1 MIPGR
6 MTEQD
11 GREREILI
19 SVGEV
24 MLGGTLHVPREARGI
39 VLFAHGS
46 GSSRHSPRN
55 RYVAGILQSRG
66 IATLLFDLL
75 TRGEEFVD
83 ERTEQLRFDIGLL
96 ARRLCAVTESLRS
109 DPDVGRLPMGYF
121 GASTGAAAA
130 LVAAAELPE
139 AIAAVV
145 SRGGR
150 PDMAVQALRRVQAP
164 TLVIVGGEDKQ
175 VIQWNRKALAQ
186 LRCLEKELIVIPGA
200 THLFEEPGALEG
212 VARLAADWF
221 ERFLVPERERMP
233 AADAGSSHARRAS

>member
-6 MTEQD
+6 KMEQD
-11 GREREILI
+11 GQEREILI

-24 MLGGTLHVPREARGI
+24 MLAGTLHIPQEPRGI

-55 RYVAGILQSRG
+55 RYVAGVLQSQG
-66 IATLLFDLL
+66 MATLLFDLL
-75 TRGEEFVD
+75 TRGEEFID
-83 ERTEQLRFDIGLL
+83 ERTGQLRFDIGLL
-96 ARRLCAVTESLRS
+96 ARRLCAVTESLRH

-130 LVAAAELPE
+130 LVAAAELPA

-150 PDMAVQALRRVQAP
+150 PDLAVQALRRVQAP
-164 TLVIVGGEDKQ
+164 TLLIVGGEDKQ

-186 LRCLEKELIVIPGA
+186 LRCPEKELIVIPGA
-200 THLFEEPGALEG
+200 THLFEEPGALEE
-212 VARLAADWF
+212 VARLAGAWF
-221 ERFLVPERERMP
+221 ERFLGPLSAPMP
-233 AADAGSSHARRAS
+233 ATDAGSSHAGRAS

>member
-6 MTEQD
+6 VTQQD

-24 MLGGTLHVPREARGI
+24 VLGGTLHIPREPRGM

-55 RYVAGILQSRG
+55 RYVAAVLRARG
-66 IATLLFDLL
+66 FATLLFDLL

-83 ERTEQLRFDIGLL
+83 EGTELLRFDIGLL
-96 ARRLCAVTESLRS
+96 ARRLRAVTEPLRS
-109 DPDVGRLPMGYF
+109 DPDAGRLAVGYF

-139 AIAAVV
+139 AIAAIV

-150 PDMAVQALRRVQAP
+150 PDLAVQALRRVQVP
-164 TLVIVGGEDKQ
+164 TLLIVGGEDKQ

-186 LRCLEKELIVIPGA
+186 LRCPEKELLVIPGA
-200 THLFEEPGALEG
+200 THLFEEPGALEE
-212 VARLAADWF
+212 VARFAGAWF
-221 ERFLVPERERMP
+221 ERFLAPANASMP
-233 AADAGSSHARRAS
+233 AADRSSEAARAS

>member
-11 GREREILI
+11 GQEREIVI
-19 SVGEV
+19 PAGEV
-24 MLGGTLHVPREARGI
+24 MLGGTLHLPRETRGI

-55 RYVAGILQSRG
+55 RYVAGVLQSRG

-96 ARRLCAVTESLRS
+96 ARRLCAVTESVRS
-109 DPDVGRLPMGYF
+109 DPDLGRLPVGYF

-139 AIAAVV
+139 TIAAVV

-164 TLVIVGGEDKQ
+164 TLLIVGGEDKQ

-186 LRCLEKELIVIPGA
+186 LRCPEKELIVIPGA
-200 THLFEEPGALEG
+200 THLFEEPGALEE
-212 VARLAADWF
+212 VARLAGAWF
-221 ERFLVPERERMP
+221 ERFLASVSDPIP
-233 AADAGSSHARRAS
+233 AADTGSSHARRAS